1 MKRFFITMLLA
12 VVATSAFAQ
21 NWQELFS
28 YDLSSGEY
36 RTYFKIDRDA
46 KFFSFDA
53 DGDQNNPIKNYKK
66 VGNKETF
73 DVYVDFDPSQLC
85 AKVELTLDPALAK
98 TKIKS
103 TADLAKQQIKVTRI
117 PGNVVETYGIK
128 LKEQGGNYP
137 YHDDDPTAAATDK
150 VREGATKLLNK
161 GKDLLQKQKEKKEA
175 KKAEK
180 AEEK

>member
-28 YDLSSGEY
+28 YDLKSGEY

-46 KFFSFDA
+46 KYFSFDA

-73 DVYVDFDPSQLC
+73 DVYVDYNPSQMC

-103 TADLAKQQIKVTRI
+103 TEDLAKQQIKVTRI

-137 YHDDDPTAAATDK
+137 FHDDDPTAAATDK